1 MWVDKALELAKFSSS
16 PSSSNISIE
25 KEQGKETAVN
35 NSLNSRPCQTLYQEF
50 SSHTHMTCD
59 NLFASQ
65 ASVSLRMTILGL
77 YEN

>member
-1 MWVDKALELAKFSSS
+1 MLVDKALELAKFSSS
-16 PSSSNISIE
+16 PSSSNISVE
-25 KEQGKETAVN
+25 KEQGKETAV

-65 ASVSLRMTILGL
+65 ASVSLEMTILGL